1 LCDAEGKKGLE
12 EIMHSVSTAHFC
24 KLKTCPSA
32 EHLLAFHTGSLTLE
46 EELATR
52 NHLALCD
59 FCAAETAL
67 LAKCPPE
74 KDFPCHSVEIPAS
87 LHLLAKTLLKSAS
100 SQRGSRSESL
110 FERERLTLTDA

>member
-1 LCDAEGKKGLE
+1 
-12 EIMHSVSTAHFC
+12 MHSVSTAHFC

-32 EHLLAFHTGSLTLE
+32 EHLLAFHTGSLTHE
-46 EELATR
+46 EEQTTR
-52 NHLALCD
+52 DHLALCD

-74 KDFPCHSVEIPAS
+74 KDFPCNAVEIPAS
-87 LHLLAKTLLKSAS
+87 LHLLAKTLLKSTS
-100 SQRGSRSESL
+100 GHNGTRIDSL